1 MARKKGFLAG
11 AAIGAAIAG
20 GLALLFTP
28 KAGSELR
35 SDIAKKA
42 NDISKDLDLKI
53 AKAKKEALKLKGEA
67 KTNRLK
73 AIGRA
78 ENIKKTLE
86 DKSHEFGVSGKKVTK
101 VAARE
106 ADRLIQ
112 EGKVLLSELDAQGA
126 EAYIDAKKYA
136 KKAGKSAQKVAKAAK
151 KELKSNKAKS

>member
-20 GLALLFTP
+20 GLALLFAP

-35 SDIAKKA
+35 SNIAKKA
-42 NDISKDLDLKI
+42 NDLSKDLDLKI

-106 ADRLIQ
+106 ADKLIQ
-112 EGKVLLSELDAQGA
+112 EGKVLLSELDAQGSI
-126 EAYIDAKKYA
+126 AYKDAKKYA